1 MKISIIQNDKPKL
14 PLCKMNCDEK
24 LGEHLER
31 YELTKFMNNHS
42 VNLLIGKPASGKT
55 SLLYS
60 FFKSRGK
67 DKIFRKVFHNIFLF
81 MPENSQK
88 SLKDNIFSVLEDD
101 KIYNELSYDNL
112 EEVINRIKMSED
124 YENNC
129 IIFDDMGAFLKNADT
144 KRLFKEL
151 IYNRRHLHTSVFFLC
166 QSWLSVEK
174 DLRKLFTNIFCFKVS
189 KSEMT
194 NLFDE
199 VIEQKKDYM
208 LEIMKLVYDKPHQFL
223 FINTDTGRLFKNFDE
238 LILDETQK

>member
-1 MKISIIQNDKPKL
+1 MKISIIENDKPKL
-14 PLCKMNCDEK
+14 PLCKMNCDTK
-24 LGEHLER
+24 LGEHLDK

-42 VNLLIGKPASGKT
+42 VNILIGKPASGKT

-67 DKIFRKVFHNIFLF
+67 DKIFKKVFHNIYLF

-88 SLKDNIFSVLEDD
+88 SLKDNIFSVLGDD

-112 EEVINRIKMSED
+112 QDVIYRIKEAED
-124 YENNC
+124 YENSC

-174 DLRKLFTNIFCFKVS
+174 YLRKLFTNIFCFKVS

-194 NLFDE
+194 NLFNE
-199 VIEQKKDYM
+199 VVEQKKDYM
-208 LEIMKLVYDKPHQFL
+208 MDIMKIVYDKPHQFL

-238 LILDETQK
+238 LILDETEK

>member
-1 MKISIIQNDKPKL
+1 
-14 PLCKMNCDEK
+14 
-24 LGEHLER
+24 
-31 YELTKFMNNHS
+31 
-42 VNLLIGKPASGKT
+42 
-55 SLLYS
+55 
-60 FFKSRGK
+60 
-67 DKIFRKVFHNIFLF
+67 

-112 EEVINRIKMSED
+112 EEVISRIKMSED